1 MLLQTNPD
9 LLNDIQE
16 FGCFYM
22 DCLAIP
28 QLVVGKDFNAKE
40 INDLWNTSINY
51 GWLIPNGRYF
61 VVNKPVSII
70 NEAFDTLNVPNKTAN
85 NVAVRNSDGNNWVP
99 NWFTG
104 FDYMFQTNKSGN
116 ADGVHYRLFDSNS
129 QVIYDSYPGLT
140 LGDWQQ
146 RSYYLLGAR

>member
-70 NEAFDTLNVPNKTAN
+70 NEAFDTLNVPNKT
-85 NVAVRNSDGNNWVP
+85 VFSFP
-99 NWFTG
+99 HF
-104 FDYMFQTNKSGN
+104 
-116 ADGVHYRLFDSNS
+116 S
-129 QVIYDSYPGLT
+129 QINFPFLILS
-140 LGDWQQ
+140 QNI
-146 RSYYLLGAR
+146 